1 MESVYHI
8 APQPARS
15 DAGGLRQ
22 PRATKPDA
30 RAKPQRAA
38 SATRER
44 VIMVPTDANAHP
56 TCKHCLVPVKLCH
69 CSAGKA
75 ARAAACAR
83 CAELEREL
91 SAAQAASERRAL
103 EQAEAHAAERREAER
118 RLAELQGE
126 VAAAQAELAAAQAQ
140 LQGSEAREAGLAAQL
155 AAAQATI
162 PRIFPVHL
170 LHLLHISPTSPR
182 HLPYRGAGDD
192 RGARCAACRGA
203 GDDPRARCAAGR
215 RAG

>member
-15 DAGGLRQ
+15 DASGLRQ

-38 SATRER
+38 SASRER

-75 ARAAACAR
+75 SRAAACAR
-83 CAELEREL
+83 CGELEREL
-91 SAAQAASERRAL
+91 SAAQAANERLAFELEEARATEKL
-103 EQAEAHAAERREAER
+103 ETER
-118 RLAELQGE
+118 RLAEL
-126 VAAAQAELAAAQAQ
+126 QAELAAAQAQ

-162 PRIFPVHL
+162 PPYIPRM
-170 LHLLHISPTSPR
+170 SPTSPPYLPHISTTSR
-182 HLPYRGAGDD
+182 LHLPDVSTIAAQATIEERDAQLVAAQATLGARVAAAVGAG
-192 RGARCAACRGA
+192 
-203 GDDPRARCAAGR
+203 
-215 RAG
+215 

>member
-1 MESVYHI
+1 MKAMESVYHI

-15 DAGGLRQ
+15 DASSLRQ

-30 RAKPQRAA
+30 RPKPQRAA

-75 ARAAACAR
+75 SRAAACAR

-103 EQAEAHAAERREAER
+103 ELEEAHAAERRETER
-118 RLAELQGE
+118 RIAELQAE
-126 VAAAQAELAAAQAQ
+126 VAAAEAQ

-162 PRIFPVHL
+162 EERDAQLVAAKATLEARVAAAVGHL
-170 LHLLHISPTSPR
+170 ALTLALALTLTR
-182 HLPYRGAGDD
+182 T
-192 RGARCAACRGA
+192 
-203 GDDPRARCAAGR
+203 
-215 RAG
+215 

>member
-75 ARAAACAR
+75 SRAAACAR
-83 CAELEREL
+83 CGELEREL

-103 EQAEAHAAERREAER
+103 ELEEAHATERRQTEGRLRETER

-126 VAAAQAELAAAQAQ
+126 VAAAQAQ
-140 LQGSEAREAGLAAQL
+140 LQGSEVREAELAAQL

-162 PRIFPVHL
+162 QERDAQLTAAQATLEARVAAAVGAAEGEL
-170 LHLLHISPTSPR
+170 ASLREQLAQA
-182 HLPYRGAGDD
+182 RG
-192 RGARCAACRGA
+192 
-203 GDDPRARCAAGR
+203 
-215 RAG
+215 